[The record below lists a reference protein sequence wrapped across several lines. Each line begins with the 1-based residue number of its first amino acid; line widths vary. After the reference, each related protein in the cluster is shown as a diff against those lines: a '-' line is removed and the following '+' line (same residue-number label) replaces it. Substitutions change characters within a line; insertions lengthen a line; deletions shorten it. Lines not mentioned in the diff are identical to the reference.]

1 MNIIIDK
8 TSSLVLLQSES
19 PITTIDGVFAIDG
32 VKVGISTQKAMVVVA
47 SPMTPFYPEVYAY
60 INGNYEIA
68 NDSRLTACIAQDK
81 SLHNAKQKENRAKA
95 YTAEADPLFFKAQRG
110 EATTADWEAK
120 VAEIKTRYPYQS

>member
-8 TSSLVLLQSES
+8 TNSLVLLQSES

-60 INGNYEIA
+60 INGNYQIA
-68 NDSRLTACIAQDK
+68 NDARLTACIAQDK
-81 SLHNAKQKENRAKA
+81 SLHNAKQRENRANA
-95 YTAEADPLFFKAQRG
+95 YTAESDPLFFKAQRG

-120 VAEIKTRYPYQS
+120 VSEIQTRYPYQS

>member
-68 NDSRLTACIAQDK
+68 NESRLNACIAQDK
-81 SLHNAKQKENRAKA
+81 ELNNAKQKENRAKA
-95 YTAEADPLFFKAQRG
+95 YKIEADPLFFKAQRG
-110 EATTADWEAK
+110 EVTTADWEAK
-120 VAEIKTRYPYQS
+120 VAEIKARFPYQ